1 MKIIITGSVGT
12 GKTSI
17 ARILSKKLKVPLI
30 ELSDAVQDI
39 PFKYNRRLRT
49 KEVEVKDLEKW
60 AKRKIKNRESY
71 IMEGHLASELNL
83 KPDYA
88 FVLRA
93 HPEEIRK
100 RLEKRRYHKEKI
112 IENMMAEA
120 LDYCSAVLRIKRN
133 VFEIDTTGKKAS
145 QSAGEILK
153 ALKGKARPK
162 TVSWSSWLCHAVCP
176 RQQSRHG
183 IR

>member
-17 ARILSKKLKVPLI
+17 ARILSKKLKVPLV
-30 ELSDAVQDI
+30 ELSDAVKEI
-39 PFKYNRRLRT
+39 PFKYNKRLKT
-49 KEVEVKDLEKW
+49 KEVEIRDLEKW
-60 AKRKIKNRESY
+60 VKRRTRNRESY
-71 IMEGHLASELNL
+71 IIEGHLASELNL
-83 KPDYA
+83 RPDYA

-100 RLEKRRYHKEKI
+100 RLAKRRYHEEKI

-120 LDYCSAVLRIKRN
+120 LDYCSAILRIRRN
-133 VFEIDTTGKKAS
+133 VFEIDTTDKNAS
-145 QSAGEILK
+145 QSSGEILR

-162 TVSWSSWLCHAVCP
+162 IISWSSWLRDSLCP
-176 RQQSRHG
+176 RPR
-183 IR
+183 